1 MICSKSSRKPVGTK
15 KGKKKGLVFPNFRDN
30 FSHICSHFKRKI
42 KALQLKMDELF
53 IANNVAIKQRL
64 LVT

>member
-1 MICSKSSRKPVGTK
+1 MICSKSSRKPVATK
-15 KGKKKGLVFPNFRDN
+15 KEKKKSSVFPNSRDN
-30 FSHICSHFKRKI
+30 FSHICSYFKRKI

>member
-1 MICSKSSRKPVGTK
+1 MVCSKSSRKPVG
-15 KGKKKGLVFPNFRDN
+15 KKKKESSVFPNLRDN
-30 FSHICSHFKRKI
+30 FSHICSQFKRKI

-53 IANNVAIKQRL
+53 IANNVAIKHRL

>member
-1 MICSKSSRKPVGTK
+1 MVQK
-15 KGKKKGLVFPNFRDN
+15 KEKKKGLVFPNFRDN